1 MYLVRVYGIYV
12 LLSYAPI
19 TYSGLAEGQ
28 ALAASRGGKGYISS
42 RGVLCKQGKG
52 MRQRLVVVKVG
63 TSSLTTNEGKLCE
76 NEMAQLAKQIAAAVH
91 GGDRIVFVTSGAV
104 AAGIAELG
112 TAGKPKDLVFQQAAA
127 AAGQSVL
134 MAKYREAFKLYGVK
148 VAQILLTAQD
158 LSNRAS
164 YVHTCEVLNML
175 LKLGVV
181 PIINEND
188 VTSVDEL
195 VPVNEGYKVNFS
207 DNDILSA
214 LVANAIGADLV
225 IILSDVEGLYTADPS
240 DPDAKII
247 GTVENITAE
256 LKSGLVGKSKLGR
269 GGIQSKVH
277 AAEIVTA
284 CGIPLVIANTRR
296 ENVIVDILAGKQ
308 VGTYFKPQKRLP
320 AIKRWIA
327 YGAAVKGQIHV
338 NEGAKKAILEG
349 SSLLPVG
356 VVRVVGHFKT
366 CDVVSLM
373 DEDGVEFA
381 KGNPNFTSGELNLIK
396 GLQVT
401 DVRKK
406 LGSDCPKEVIE
417 HRNIHLIEGEK

>member
-1 MYLVRVYGIYV
+1 MP
-12 LLSYAPI
+12 S
-19 TYSGLAEGQ
+19 
-28 ALAASRGGKGYISS
+28 
-42 RGVLCKQGKG
+42 
-52 MRQRLVVVKVG
+52 RLVVVKVG
-63 TSSLTTNEGKLCE
+63 TSSITAANGNLDEE
-76 NEMAQLAKQIAAAVH
+76 EMARLAQQIATAVK
-91 GGDRIVFVTSGAV
+91 GGDKIVFVTSGAV

-127 AAGQSVL
+127 ASGQGVL
-134 MAKYREAFKLYGVK
+134 MAKYREMFKQQDLK
-148 VAQILLTAQD
+148 VAQILLTAED

-164 YVHTCEVLNML
+164 YVHTCDVLGML

-195 VPVNEGYKVNFS
+195 MPVNEGYKVNFS
-207 DNDILSA
+207 DNDILSV

-240 DPDAKII
+240 NPKATII
-247 GTVENITAE
+247 RLVENVTAE
-256 LKSGLVGKSKLGR
+256 LKNSLEGKSKVGR
-269 GGIQSKVH
+269 GGIQSKVR
-277 AAEIVTA
+277 AAEIATT
-284 CGIPLVIANTRR
+284 CGIPLVIANSRR
-296 ENVIVDILAGKQ
+296 KNVIVDVLAGKE
-308 VGTYFKPQKRLP
+308 VGTYFKPQTRMP

-327 YGAAVKGQIHV
+327 YGATVKGQIHV

-356 VVRVVGHFKT
+356 VTKVLGQFKA
-366 CDVVSLM
+366 CDVVSLI
-373 DEDGVEFA
+373 DQEGKEFA
-381 KGNPNFTSGELNLIK
+381 KGNPNYTSGELNLIK

-406 LGSDCPKEVIE
+406 LGSECPKEIIE